1 MRRALFPSDR
11 GEKWK
16 LSCLSKDII
25 IALIE
30 AWLEGRIIKC
40 LVLFCPAFGLS
51 HPLNHEDNPVVE
63 GEKAVS
69 KQEPEVASKV
79 CHKVIAVISQIL
91 K

>member
-1 MRRALFPSDR
+1 M
-11 GEKWK
+11 
-16 LSCLSKDII
+16 SCLSKDII

-30 AWLEGRIIKC
+30 AWLEGGRTIKC

-63 GEKAVS
+63 GEEAVA

-79 CHKVIAVISQIL
+79 CHKVIAVISEVL